1 MKPTGRKRWVGYL
14 RGQYQVSQRRAC
26 RLVPIS
32 RKAVRYQALRRPAD
46 AMLRKRLQSLGERYP
61 CYGYLM
67 LHEMLKIKGLVQN
80 RKRTYRLYC
89 ELGMQVR
96 IKKRKKLV
104 RPRIPLTVPSKPNE
118 RWSLDFIS
126 DQLFDGRRFRVLNI
140 VDDYSRVCVG
150 QVVDSSISGERL
162 VRFLEQ
168 LRETRGLPDGLVLDN
183 GPELTSKAMF
193 FWSQATGVKL
203 LFIQPGKPTQNAFV
217 ESFNGRFRDGCL
229 NQHWFKDLTDAK
241 QIISDWRKHYN
252 EERPH
257 SSLGYKVPKVYEKE
271 AA

>member
-140 VDDYSRVCVG
+140 VDDYDLSPIKVAKTVEGFPYNLLRGGLKMKGKRFSEEKIIGILKEQEAGAKVS
-150 QVVDSSISGERL
+150 DL
-162 VRFLEQ
+162 VRRHSVSEQSIYRWKSKYGGMGVREVKRLRELEQ
-168 LRETRGLPDGLVLDN
+168 ENARLKKLLAEAELD
-183 GPELTSKAMF
+183 KAM
-193 FWSQATGVKL
+193 L
-203 LFIQPGKPTQNAFV
+203 
-217 ESFNGRFRDGCL
+217 
-229 NQHWFKDLTDAK
+229 KDIVAK
-241 QIISDWRKHYN
+241 KW
-252 EERPH
+252 
-257 SSLGYKVPKVYEKE
+257 
-271 AA
+271 